1 MARPD
6 KQPEEIAPVQM
17 PAVLRGLAQDRRGAF
32 AREAEVDGALRS
44 FDASAQVPINRTE
57 AMRRLREHEAELRGL
72 GVQRL
77 FMFGSVARGE
87 EHASS
92 DVDLFFD
99 HEKGKLGLFGLM
111 EIKERASVILGRH
124 ADIMT
129 RDSIHRL
136 LRLKIEQSAVPVF

>member
-6 KQPEEIAPVQM
+6 KQPEENNPAHL
-17 PAVLRGLAQDRRGAF
+17 PAVLEGLEQTRRGAL
-32 AREAEVDGALRS
+32 ASEAEVDAAFRS
-44 FDASAQVPINRTE
+44 FDAPPQAPINRTE

-136 LRLKIEQSAVPVF
+136 LRTKIEQSAVLVF

>member
-17 PAVLRGLAQDRRGAF
+17 PAVLEGLAQARRGAF
-32 AREAEVDGALRS
+32 ASEAKVDAGFRS
-44 FDASAQVPINRTE
+44 FDAPPQAPINRTE
-57 AMRRLREHEAELRGL
+57 AMRRLKEHEAELRGL

-111 EIKERASVILGRH
+111 EIKERASVILGCH

-129 RDSIHRL
+129 RSSIHRL
-136 LRLKIEQSAVPVF
+136 LRAKIEQSAVIVF